1 MGHIKMTEKEFH
13 KLRRRD
19 LLELLVAQ
27 GKENIQIQE
36 ELNKTSEELAQAQE
50 VNERLKARLNEKDAQ
65 MEETSK
71 RLKAKLD
78 EKDAQMEETS
88 GRLKAKLDEKDIQIH
103 ETTEHLKAKLDEKD
117 ALIEKLKGRLDHKD
131 AQIKTLR
138 RRIEEW
144 RSSKRIELEEA
155 GSIAEAALRLN
166 GIFEVAQQAAD
177 QYLYNIKLKRRVRG
191 KRGSKQLEDGRSED
205 QRSGEG
211 SYE

>member
-65 MEETSK
+65 MEETS
-71 RLKAKLD
+71 
-78 EKDAQMEETS
+78 E
-88 GRLKAKLDEKDIQIH
+88 RLKAKLDEKDIQIH

-177 QYLYNIKLKRRVRG
+177 QYLYNIKLKSRVRG
-191 KRGSKQLEDGRSED
+191 KRGSKQLEDGRLED

>member
-65 MEETSK
+65 MEETS
-71 RLKAKLD
+71 
-78 EKDAQMEETS
+78 E
-88 GRLKAKLDEKDIQIH
+88 RLKAKLDEKDIQIH

-166 GIFEVAQQAAD
+166 GICEVAQQAAD
-177 QYLYNIKLKRRVRG
+177 QYLYNIKLKSRVRG

>member
-71 RLKAKLD
+71 HLKAKLD
-78 EKDAQMEETS
+78 EKDV
-88 GRLKAKLDEKDIQIH
+88 QIH

-177 QYLYNIKLKRRVRG
+177 QYLYNIKLKSRVRG

>member
-65 MEETSK
+65 M
-71 RLKAKLD
+71 D
-78 EKDAQMEETS
+78 ETS

-144 RSSKRIELEEA
+144 QSSKRIELEEA

-177 QYLYNIKLKRRVRG
+177 QYLYNIKLKSRVRG